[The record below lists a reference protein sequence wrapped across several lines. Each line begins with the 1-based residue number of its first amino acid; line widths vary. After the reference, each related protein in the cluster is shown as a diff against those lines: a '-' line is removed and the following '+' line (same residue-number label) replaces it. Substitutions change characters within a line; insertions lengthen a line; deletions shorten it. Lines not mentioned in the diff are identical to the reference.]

1 MSKAPETPSRHWPS
15 HWPHHWHGRRKGKR
29 LRAGRQSLLETLLPQ
44 LALHPE
50 HVPFDPY
57 AAFDPAVATLWLEI
71 GFGAGEHLAWQA
83 AHHPEIGMLGAEP
96 FVNGVARLLSE
107 IGRAGLGN
115 IRLFADDAAIL
126 IDALPDACI
135 GRCFVLYS
143 DPWPKRRHHKR
154 RFVSE
159 QNLSRLARV
168 MADRAELR
176 LATDHAE
183 YGRWMLARGLAHPA
197 FDWPA
202 ERAADWRCRPADW
215 PATRYEAKARA
226 AGRRS
231 LYLRFRRRPRGRGNS
246 PAGKDPAARKA
257 LKTAPR

>member
-1 MSKAPETPSRHWPS
+1 MSNAPEKPPRHL
-15 HWPHHWHGRRKGKR
+15 HGRRKGKR
-29 LRAGRQSLLETLLPQ
+29 LRAGRQALLKTLLPR

-50 HVPFDPY
+50 HASFNPF
-57 AAFDPAVATLWLEI
+57 AAFEPAVPKLWLEI

-83 AHHPEIGMLGAEP
+83 ANHPRTGMLGAEP
-96 FVNGVARLLSE
+96 FINGVARLLSE
-107 IGRAGLGN
+107 IDESGLTN
-115 IRLFADDAAIL
+115 IRLFADDAIGL
-126 IDALPDACI
+126 VDSLPDACI
-135 GRCFVLYS
+135 DRCFVLYS

-159 QNLSRLARV
+159 QNLGRLARV

-183 YGRWMLARGLAHPA
+183 YGRWMLRRALDHPA

-215 PATRYEAKARA
+215 PATRYEEKASRE
-226 AGRRS
+226 GRQS
-231 LYLRFRRRPRGRGNS
+231 LYFRFRRRQRDHETSAPRES
-246 PAGKDPAARKA
+246 SAARKTCRREKT
-257 LKTAPR
+257 LKSAPR